1 MKTKSTRIISAPE
14 RNRFAIFIFS
24 DEPAGAASDSTIQH
38 FNESTKIPD
47 A

>member
-24 DEPAGAASDSTIQH
+24 GEPAGATSGSTIQR
-38 FNESTKIPD
+38 FNDSKEILH

>member
-14 RNRFAIFIFS
+14 RNRFAIYIFS
-24 DEPAGAASDSTIQH
+24 DEPAGAPSDSPIHRFTD
-38 FNESTKIPD
+38 STKIPD